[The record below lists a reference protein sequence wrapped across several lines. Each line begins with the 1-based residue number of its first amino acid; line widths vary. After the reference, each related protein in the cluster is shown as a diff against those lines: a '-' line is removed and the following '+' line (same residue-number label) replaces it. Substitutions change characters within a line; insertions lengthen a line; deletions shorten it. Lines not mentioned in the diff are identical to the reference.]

1 VIYPNGSVTL
11 TPDKVKTTDSPSLDD
26 ATKYT
31 EFKFDSP
38 IYMQP
43 GEHSFVLFANSNKYE
58 AYVAEVGKLD
68 IVQQRQI
75 SEQAYGGS
83 LFLSQNGSTWT
94 ADQTSD
100 MLFRIYRNVFS
111 TAPATLQFNVVAPS
125 SNVNYDLMHLI
136 TNDLV
141 IANTSVAY
149 TFNSTRDGLGSKT
162 GFLPITQLQDYM
174 MDDGYGRR
182 VITGA
187 NTSLVLKATMATL
200 NPAVTP
206 VVDSSRC
213 GAILVENTINDMP
226 LRNSEIFV
234 TSSGA
239 GYSNT
244 TDITV
249 TITGGGGSGATA
261 VANVVSNTV
270 NSVYI
275 TNGGSGYTTSPTIT
289 LTPGSGGGSGAAVVY
304 NGEDKQLGGNSNV
317 RYMTRKVILNDGFDS
332 GDLRVYLTAYKP
344 SNANI
349 YVYYKILSKSDN
361 DLFDNKSYQLMTE
374 LGNQNYVAT
383 NKNDFREL
391 TFAPGTGGVAN
402 NSVAYTTSSTGYSTF
417 RTFAIKIVMSGQDTV
432 DVPKVRDVRAIAF
445 PAG

>member
-1 VIYPNGSVTL
+1 
-11 TPDKVKTTDSPSLDD
+11 
-26 ATKYT
+26 
-31 EFKFDSP
+31 
-38 IYMQP
+38 
-43 GEHSFVLFANSNKYE
+43 
-58 AYVAEVGKLD
+58 
-68 IVQQRQI
+68 
-75 SEQAYGGS
+75 
-83 LFLSQNGSTWT
+83 
-94 ADQTSD
+94 
-100 MLFRIYRNVFS
+100 
-111 TAPATLQFNVVAPS
+111 
-125 SNVNYDLMHLI
+125 MHLI

-349 YVYYKILSKSDN
+349 HVYYKILNRQDTQTFESGSW
-361 DLFDNKSYQLMTE
+361 QLMTKINSSGVSFSQTRDNLYE
-374 LGNQNYVAT
+374 YV
-383 NKNDFREL
+383 
-391 TFAPGTGGVAN
+391 FAPGTSGTDQGYISYTSTTGQV
-402 NSVAYTTSSTGYSTF
+402 YTTFSQ
-417 RTFAIKIVMSGQDTV
+417 FAIKVVLTTTDNTAVPFVNDLRALALPSNVNTTV
-432 DVPKVRDVRAIAF
+432 
-445 PAG
+445 